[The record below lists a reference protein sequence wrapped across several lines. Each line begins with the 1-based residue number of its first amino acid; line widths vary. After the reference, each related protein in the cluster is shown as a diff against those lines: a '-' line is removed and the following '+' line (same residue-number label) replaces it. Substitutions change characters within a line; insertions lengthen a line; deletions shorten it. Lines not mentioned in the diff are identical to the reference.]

1 MSRLVLI
8 APDISCAR
16 CKEHIE
22 GDLSPIAGIQR
33 VEVVV
38 ETKEVLIDHDESVIT
53 EEALRSVMAEIGYPV
68 AE

>member
-1 MSRLVLI
+1 MTRLVLI

-22 GDLSPIAGIQR
+22 GDLSGVAGVER

-38 ETKEVLIDHDESVIT
+38 ERQEVLLDHDEAVIT
-53 EEALRSVMAEIGYPV
+53 EAGLRKVMADVGYPV